1 MRKELTKVNALY
13 MVFDIVLIALSV
25 YIPYILRYNRLNID
39 QLINLPLIWKSLH
52 FSNLPTYSIIF
63 VFWTILIILI
73 LNNYGL
79 YGTDR
84 ELSIP
89 KEIILVLKA
98 IFFASLPPLAAVF
111 FLKVMIF
118 SRLIF
123 GISALSMF
131 ICLSFWRMVKKLYIR
146 RLILEGYNNLN
157 VLIVGAGKTGTMLV
171 DEINNHRFLGLN
183 IIGFL
188 DDYRDK
194 TDTINGY
201 KILGEISDFEKI
213 VKKRFIDE
221 VYITIPSQKQKVF
234 DLTSEAKKLGV
245 TVRIVPELFD
255 LSMGALEMH
264 HIGFM
269 PLLQYHSKEIHGTDL
284 IMKRALDLC
293 VSGLALLLCCPIFLI
308 LFILIKLDSPGPIW
322 YISKRCGK
330 RGRLFNFYKFRSMEA
345 KADKML
351 QSLKDKNEKR
361 GPIFKMAEDPRV
373 TKLGRVMRKLS
384 LDELP
389 QLWNVFKGDMSLVGP
404 RPPTPDEV
412 EQYKDWQ
419 LKRLQVKP
427 GITCLWQVRGRSNLS
442 FYKWVKLDL
451 WYINNWS
458 FGLDLKILWW
468 TIPVVLK
475 RKGAY

>member
-13 MVFDIVLIALSV
+13 IVFDVVLIAISV
-25 YIPYILRYNRLNID
+25 YMPYILRYNRLNLE
-39 QLINLPLIWKSLH
+39 QLINLPLIWSSLH

-63 VFWTILIILI
+63 VFWTLLLVLI

-84 ELSIP
+84 ELTIP
-89 KEIILVLKA
+89 KELWLVLKA
-98 IFFASLPPLAAVF
+98 LFFASLPPLAAIF
-111 FLKVMIF
+111 FLKVMVF

-123 GISALSMF
+123 GISALSIF
-131 ICLSFWRMVKKLYIR
+131 ISLSFWRIIKRLYVR

-157 VLIVGAGKTGTMLV
+157 VLIVGAGKTGAVLV
-171 DEINNHRFLGLN
+171 NEINNHPFLGLN
-183 IIGFL
+183 VVGFL

-194 TDTINGY
+194 ADVVNGHH
-201 KILGEISDFEKI
+201 ILGEITDFEKI

-221 VYITIPSQKQKVF
+221 VYITIPSQKQKVS
-234 DLTSEAKKLGV
+234 DLTSEAKRLGV
-245 TVRIVPELFD
+245 TVRMVPELFD
-255 LSMGALEMH
+255 LSISNIEMH
-264 HIGFM
+264 HIGSV
-269 PLLQYHSKEIHGTDL
+269 PLLQYHTKGMHGTDL
-284 IMKRALDLC
+284 IIKRALDLF

-308 LFILIKLDSPGPIW
+308 LTILIKLDSPGPIW

-330 RGRLFNFYKFRSMEA
+330 KGRLFNFYKFRSMVQS
-345 KADKML
+345 ADTML
-351 QSLKDKNEKR
+351 ASLKDKNEKT
-361 GPIFKMAEDPRV
+361 GPIFKMARDPRV
-373 TKLGRVMRKLS
+373 TNLGRLMRKLS

-404 RPPTPDEV
+404 RPPTPEEV

-419 LKRLQVKP
+419 LKRLQIKP
-427 GITCLWQVRGRSNLS
+427 GITCLWQIRGRSNLS

-458 FGLDLKILWW
+458 FGLDLRILWL

-475 RKGAY
+475 RTGAY